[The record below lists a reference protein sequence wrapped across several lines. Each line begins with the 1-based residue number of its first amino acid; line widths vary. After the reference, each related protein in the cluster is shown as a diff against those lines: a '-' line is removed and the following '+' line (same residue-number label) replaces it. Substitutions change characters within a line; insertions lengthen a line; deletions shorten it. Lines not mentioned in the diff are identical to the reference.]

1 MIGPKRCISFIKH
14 QNVFTMIVSFPNH
27 GKIIQNYSKS
37 FQNIFNVM
45 HEDRSGSDTYS
56 PPLHL
61 FQPHTEYYLTQ
72 EVDGC
77 LGDGSEAAIS

>member
-1 MIGPKRCISFIKH
+1 MYLYV
-14 QNVFTMIVSFPNH
+14 NVFSNAWKITQNH
-27 GKIIQNYSKS
+27 SKS

-61 FQPHTEYYLTQ
+61 FQPHTEYYLTR
-72 EVDGC
+72 EVDEY
-77 LGDGSEAAIS
+77 LGDGSESAIS

>member
-27 GKIIQNYSKS
+27 GKIIQNMSKS
-37 FQNIFNVM
+37 SKNIMDIM

-61 FQPHTEYYLTQ
+61 FQPHTEYYLTR
-72 EVDGC
+72 EVDEY
-77 LGDGSEAAIS
+77 LGDGNESAIS